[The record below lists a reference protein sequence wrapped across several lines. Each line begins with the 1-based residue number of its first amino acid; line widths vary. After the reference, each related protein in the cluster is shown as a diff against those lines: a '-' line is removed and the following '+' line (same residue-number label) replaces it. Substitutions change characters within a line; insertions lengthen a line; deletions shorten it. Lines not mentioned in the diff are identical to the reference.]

1 MLTLDY
7 NKEMF
12 NLKLFSSLGSVK
24 FWSLFILLDVTSVLS
39 FFEKYI
45 FADIGFLKWL
55 AIAMIVDL
63 ITGVTKVWVTKG
75 SKFVTSKGL
84 RDTVGKVIQYG
95 GFLVITH
102 VVTHFEIGGQADT
115 TFIWLNK
122 VAFEFLILIECK
134 SVYENIVKI
143 NPKLDF
149 VTVVIDKVRKLLKE
163 TGKND
168 NSNSA

>member
-1 MLTLDY
+1 MITAINY
-7 NKEMF
+7 KREMF
-12 NLKLFSSLGSVK
+12 NFKILSSLCNVK
-24 FWSLFILLDVTSVLS
+24 FWTLFILLDITSVFK

-63 ITGVTKVWVTKG
+63 ITGVTKVWVTQG
-75 SKFVTSKGL
+75 PKFITSKGL
-84 RDTVGKVIQYG
+84 RDTIGRVIQYG
-95 GFLVITH
+95 SFLVITH
-102 VVTHFEIGGQADT
+102 VVTHFEIGGQANT

-122 VAFEFLILIECK
+122 VAYEFLILIECK

-149 VTVVIDKVRKLLKE
+149 VSTAVDKVRKLLAE
-163 TGKND
+163 TDKKD
-168 NSNSA
+168 KQ